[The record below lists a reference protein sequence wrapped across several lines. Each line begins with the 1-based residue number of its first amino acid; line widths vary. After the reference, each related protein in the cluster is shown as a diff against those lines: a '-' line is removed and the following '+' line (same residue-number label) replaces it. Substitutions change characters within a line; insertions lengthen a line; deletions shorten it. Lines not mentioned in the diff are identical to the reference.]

1 MGYVRSL
8 SLPNVELELEP
19 GHADAPWRVGPSSL
33 SDFRCAWALLA
44 ASAVAREPACTYVH
58 VYLSYCLHTTLSKR
72 SESRCSLCNKT
83 LLGLWVPALPPP
95 GVLPPCSVLSLT
107 LSALA
112 LRPRSL
118 THTLCPSSP
127 TPVPDIPL
135 HPPTPSH
142 HSRDFW
148 AQNLAGKKRS
158 PSTNEARVIQRDILT
173 ETTVT
178 TTRGPLTSPPPPA
191 HRPASSGLD

>member
-58 VYLSYCLHTTLSKR
+58 VYCLIVYTLLSRREARADAVCVTKRCLACWCLPSLR
-72 SESRCSLCNKT
+72 LACSL
-83 LLGLWVPALPPP
+83 PAL
-95 GVLPPCSVLSLT
+95 CSPSPSRLSR
-107 LSALA
+107 SALA
-112 LRPRSL
+112 PSPTPSVPRPR
-118 THTLCPSSP
+118 

-135 HPPTPSH
+135 YPPTPSH